1 MPGRSI
7 ASEPVEIQFTHF
19 TIRACEAR
27 REVGAVRPR
36 RRAQANAVLP
46 DGPTRENYMSFH
58 LTPNDTPDSVRS
70 RRSFLVRAAG
80 ASALALPVL
89 GSATPRSWAA
99 PKNHKKVT
107 GLSAELL
114 QEIMNDEAVHV
125 RVVQNLLDDEDNPLP
140 VPIRAAPNLDK
151 KALTQATFQDFLETA
166 AAFENTGSG
175 LYHGALLNITQTQ
188 EYFPVAAG
196 LASVESRHASWL
208 NSLLGN
214 ALVPD
219 FAPVE
224 APIDQ
229 TTTLS
234 RVAPFV
240 TDKRSTFPSF
250 DTSVVS
256 DRNNFFILDFV
267 LFLEYIE
274 AAFYAINVP
283 RFAELR

>member
-1 MPGRSI
+1 MRDVTTNKTLDG
-7 ASEPVEIQFTHF
+7 ASGL
-19 TIRACEAR
+19 A
-27 REVGAVRPR
+27 
-36 RRAQANAVLP
+36 
-46 DGPTRENYMSFH
+46 
-58 LTPNDTPDSVRS
+58 RS
-70 RRSFLVRAAG
+70 RRTFLARALG
-80 ASALALPVL
+80 ASALAVPALSLVSASRASA
-89 GSATPRSWAA
+89 GS
-99 PKNHKKVT
+99 KNNKKAS

-114 QEIMNDEAVHV
+114 QEIMNDEAAHV
-125 RVVQNLLDDEDNPLP
+125 KVLQNLLDDPDNPLP
-140 VPIRAAPNLDK
+140 VPIRKSPNLDK
-151 KALTQATFQDFLETA
+151 DALTQANFQDFLETA
-166 AAFENTGSG
+166 SAFENTGSG

-214 ALVPD
+214 SLVPD

-229 TTTLS
+229 TTVLS

-240 TDKRSTFPSF
+240 TDARSTFPSF
-250 DTSVVS
+250 DTTTVS
-256 DRNNFFILDFV
+256 DANNFSVLDFV

-283 RFAELR
+283 RFAEMK